1 MAPPS
6 LLHVKDETMSVIRR
20 TFDRMI
26 HAREQEARRYVQ
38 AYIRNADRSLLANG
52 GFDAD
57 EVKSKDAKYLPF

>member
-1 MAPPS
+1 
-6 LLHVKDETMSVIRR
+6 MSVIRR

-38 AYIRNADRSLLANG
+38 AYIRNADRNLLANG